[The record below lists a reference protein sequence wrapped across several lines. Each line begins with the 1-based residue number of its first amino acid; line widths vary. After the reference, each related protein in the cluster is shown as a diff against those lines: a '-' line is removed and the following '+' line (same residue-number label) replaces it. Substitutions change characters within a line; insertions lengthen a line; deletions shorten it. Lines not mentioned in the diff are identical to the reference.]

1 MSDALAAAA
10 DLVPQLA
17 ARAEEH
23 DAAGAFPTAD
33 VAALSEAGLLG
44 LMVPERLGGFG
55 AGFADY
61 TRVAQTL
68 ARGAGATALVF
79 NMHASVTGALASVP
93 EDLARQLGAGEA
105 FFAQRD
111 RLLAAAAQGALYGV
125 GITERGAGSRL
136 HALRT
141 TYEPEGEG
149 YRLRGHKSTCSG
161 AGHLDGYLVAA
172 KAAHAVDDPD
182 GPVSHFLVPGEA
194 ISDVE
199 DTWDVQGMRATASNG
214 FSLDC
219 HVGADTLLGGIEGV
233 AGLLAYGLPQ
243 WLVAS
248 YAAVYAGV
256 ARAAV
261 DAGVSHV
268 ADRTVAG
275 QAGGLGQVGW
285 VRARLGRTDAQAEA
299 ARLVLEEAGRLVDLA
314 PGEPT
319 TNAMIYRAKL
329 LAGDAARDAADS
341 VAEACG
347 LAALRRG
354 HPLERLVRDA
364 RSGPVMP
371 PSSDLAADVLATQ
384 HLGLDP
390 VHGTDVRPW

>member
-1 MSDALAAAA
+1 MTDPVAVAEELA
-10 DLVPQLA
+10 PKLA
-17 ARAEEH
+17 ARADAH
-23 DAAGAFPTAD
+23 DATGDFPAAD
-33 VAALSEAGLLG
+33 VADLRGAGLLG
-44 LMVPERLGGFG
+44 LMVPERLGGLG
-55 AGFADY
+55 AGFATY
-61 TRVAQTL
+61 TRVAQAL

-93 EDLARQLGAGEA
+93 EDLARQLGAGDA

-141 TYEPEGEG
+141 TYAREGEG
-149 YRLRGHKSTCSG
+149 YRLRGRKSTCSG

-172 KAAHAVDDPD
+172 KAEHAVDDPD
-182 GPVSHFLVPGEA
+182 GPVSHFLVPAEA
-194 ISDVE
+194 IGEVE

-214 FSLDC
+214 FALDC
-219 HVGADTLLGGIEGV
+219 HVSAEALLGGIEGV

-261 DAGVSHV
+261 DAGAAHV
-268 ADRTVAG
+268 AERTVAG
-275 QAGGLGQVGW
+275 QEGGLGQVGW
-285 VRARLGRTDAQAEA
+285 VRQRLGRADAQAEA
-299 ARLVLEEAGRLVDLA
+299 ARLTLEEAGRLVDHA
-314 PGEPT
+314 PGEPA

-329 LAGDAARDAADS
+329 LSGDAARDAADA

-371 PSSDLAADVLATQ
+371 PSSDLAADVLATAR
-384 HLGLDP
+384 LGLDP